1 MTDARNMHTLDET
14 LSAFLDG
21 ESGHQETQ
29 ALLDRLLQD
38 DGLQAVLDRHHRL
51 RAQLRGELHP
61 GLDDDFAGRV
71 LAGIEAADAAP
82 GRRRF
87 DTLSTWRKPPLM
99 RMTLG
104 LAMAASVAAV
114 TVLAVQ
120 TLLPPA
126 DPAFPTLTA
135 ATSEARLTVAER
147 QAATELSPDAA
158 AELDDYLIS
167 HNHSALD
174 HGFNA
179 GMGFMRVAAHE
190 GIDLE
195 GSGR

>member
-1 MTDARNMHTLDET
+1 MTDTHDPTGLDEA

-21 ESGHQETQ
+21 ESSPDETH
-29 ALLDRLLQD
+29 ALLDRLRHD
-38 DGLQAVLDRHHRL
+38 AALQAALDRHHRL

-61 GLDDDFAGRV
+61 GLDAGFAERV
-71 LAGIEAADAAP
+71 LAGIEAAQMVPRPRLGEVTAW
-82 GRRRF
+82 RR
-87 DTLSTWRKPPLM
+87 PPLM

-114 TVLAVQ
+114 TILAVQ

-126 DPAFPTLTA
+126 NPAFPVLTA
-135 ATSEARLTVAER
+135 ATSDVRPAAGER

-158 AELDDYLIS
+158 AELNDYLIS

-174 HGFNA
+174 HGFSA

-190 GIDLE
+190 GIDAE
-195 GSGR
+195 GGGR